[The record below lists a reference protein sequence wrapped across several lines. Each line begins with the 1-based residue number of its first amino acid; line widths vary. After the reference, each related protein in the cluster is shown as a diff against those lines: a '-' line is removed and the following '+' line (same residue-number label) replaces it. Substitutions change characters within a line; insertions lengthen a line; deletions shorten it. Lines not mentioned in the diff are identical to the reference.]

1 MSLDIQE
8 GDILVYGGN
17 EYPIRAI
24 GAWEWY
30 GPTSLAMRRQ
40 MRQTCSTKRVPAM
53 VNGKRGAAVAKLSN
67 VACTPL
73 DPADV
78 GWRGEVMKSDPR
90 LAQLRATA
98 VLLETTVDDGERFLR
113 LMVEEVK

>member
-17 EYPIRAI
+17 EYPVRAI
-24 GAWEWY
+24 SEWKWY
-30 GPTSLAMRRQ
+30 GPASLSLRRQ
-40 MRQTCSTKRVPAM
+40 MRETCSTKRAPAM
-53 VNGKRGAAVAKLSN
+53 SGGKRGTATTNLTG

-78 GWRGEVMKSDPR
+78 GWRGEVMRVDPR
-90 LAQLRATA
+90 LSQLLATA
-98 VLLETTVDDGERFLR
+98 VLLETTVDGGTEFLR
-113 LMVEEVK
+113 LMVEQVK